1 MKYSEI
7 FYSIQGEG
15 QLVGLP
21 SVFFRTSYCNL
32 RCIWCDT
39 PYTSWQP
46 EDKDISVEDA
56 VVAILAYDCQQVVIT
71 GGEPFMQA
79 KELTGL
85 CQQLHRQGQHITIET
100 NGTLFQQ
107 VEADLLSISPKL
119 ANSNPATS
127 NHHFQQHQRLR
138 INQPVLRQFLDQ
150 YNCQLKFVVET
161 EPDLVEIQ
169 QLQQEMQI
177 PSSTIVLMPPG
188 IRFKTNK
195 IGWWKSVSSTVTAIR
210 LDCKS
215 TFGAIKGG
223 FDNFS

>member
-56 VVAILAYDCQQVVIT
+56 VTAILAYNCPQVVIT

-79 KELTGL
+79 KELTNL
-85 CQQLHRQGQHITIET
+85 CQQLGQQGQHITIET

-127 NHHFQQHQRLR
+127 NHHFPPHQRLR

-177 PSSTIVLMPPG
+177 PSSTIVLMPQG
-188 IRFKTNK
+188 ITSDQIQAKQNWMVEICQQHGYRY
-195 IGWWKSVSSTVTAIR
+195 SPR
-210 LDCKS
+210 LQVDIWGHKRG
-215 TFGAIKGG
+215 T
-223 FDNFS
+223 

>member
-177 PSSTIVLMPPG
+177 PSSTIVLMPQG
-188 IRFKTNK
+188 ITSDQIQGKQNWMVEICKQHGYRY
-195 IGWWKSVSSTVTAIR
+195 SPR
-210 LDCKS
+210 LHVDIW
-215 TFGAIKGG
+215 GDQRGI
-223 FDNFS
+223 

>member
-56 VVAILAYDCQQVVIT
+56 VTAILAYNCPQVVIT

-79 KELTGL
+79 KELTRL
-85 CQQLHRQGQHITIET
+85 CQQLGQQGQHITIET
-100 NGTLFQQ
+100 NGTLFEP

-119 ANSNPATS
+119 ANSNPDAN
-127 NHHFQQHQRLR
+127 NHHFPQHQRLR

-161 EPDLVEIQ
+161 ERDLVEIQ

-188 IRFKTNK
+188 ITRDQIQGKQNWMVEICK
-195 IGWWKSVSSTVTAIR
+195 QQGYRYSPR
-210 LDCKS
+210 LQVDIWGDQRG
-215 TFGAIKGG
+215 T
-223 FDNFS
+223 